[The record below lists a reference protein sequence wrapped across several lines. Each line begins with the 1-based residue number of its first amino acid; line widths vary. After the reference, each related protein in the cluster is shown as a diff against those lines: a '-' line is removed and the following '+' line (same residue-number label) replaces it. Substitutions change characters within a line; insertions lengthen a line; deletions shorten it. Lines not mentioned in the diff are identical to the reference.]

1 MKMTDTLRNHAW
13 HTFHG
18 IGSLLPRTGAI
29 LSALALLVSVHCVSA
44 ATASPPSGISYQGYL
59 TDADGD
65 PLASDPTNFTIQ
77 FRIYDAEQNGNLEWS
92 ESQSVTVDKGAF
104 SVLLGEGSAIT
115 GEESFNFDIAKVFD
129 ETDASDRFVE
139 LTVGTGSTIA
149 PRLRLLTS
157 PYAFLAS
164 KAITAD
170 KLSTDSADAITFNG
184 SDLVTV
190 EQGLNVKGPSL
201 LEDGLEILDGSSTG
215 NVDDNAAGVGTLRV
229 HEGSLHLR
237 VDANEIQTVNT
248 SDNTGAKL
256 HLNHNSGD
264 VRLGNTASTT
274 EIYGDVVNVGGGT
287 IKLATDTEITGTTAI
302 TGNASV
308 SGNLGV
314 GTTSPSKKL
323 DVDGSA
329 TINGSLGVGT
339 SSPSDLVH
347 LQGSGQVRLRL
358 DSTGTGGAAWQVQ
371 SGGPS
376 DSFTGGLSFIH
387 EEGNRRMTIKDDGNV
402 YIQNRVGI
410 GTSSPS
416 HLLDIKGSDYA
427 RIGLTSTDS
436 SGHAWELQSNGNS
449 GSYPG
454 GFNLVDRTVGA
465 TRFILKSDGNI
476 YIPNKL
482 GIGDSTPAVPLEIGS
497 TSDYNFDRIARYG
510 NTDNSDNSNTTQ
522 PISLRTSGGIVCAQ
536 HLWIQSDE
544 RLKDIQHRVSSA
556 EALTAIQD
564 LRITDYVM
572 RDVVKFGDGVQF
584 GVIAQELEK
593 VMPNAVQMSEGF
605 VPDIYLATKDVQF
618 DRESQSLLVQLGQD
632 HGLRPGEVVR
642 LIMGSEQVE
651 KEVLVVPDSES
662 FKVGEWEHSVEEIFV
677 YGREVKDLRTVDY
690 DHVFLTGI
698 AALQEVNHKL
708 DQTNIELQESNKK
721 LESDVVSL
729 KEENSR
735 LTEHLMSVLQRVERI
750 ESLMAGVE
758 ESDQP
763 LVAVRHE

>member
-1 MKMTDTLRNHAW
+1 MCIR
-13 HTFHG
+13 
-18 IGSLLPRTGAI
+18 
-29 LSALALLVSVHCVSA
+29 
-44 ATASPPSGISYQGYL
+44 
-59 TDADGD
+59 
-65 PLASDPTNFTIQ
+65 
-77 FRIYDAEQNGNLEWS
+77 
-92 ESQSVTVDKGAF
+92 
-104 SVLLGEGSAIT
+104 
-115 GEESFNFDIAKVFD
+115 
-129 ETDASDRFVE
+129 DR
-139 LTVGTGSTIA
+139 
-149 PRLRLLTS
+149 
-157 PYAFLAS
+157 
-164 KAITAD
+164 
-170 KLSTDSADAITFNG
+170 
-184 SDLVTV
+184 
-190 EQGLNVKGPSL
+190 
-201 LEDGLEILDGSSTG
+201 
-215 NVDDNAAGVGTLRV
+215 
-229 HEGSLHLR
+229 
-237 VDANEIQTVNT
+237 
-248 SDNTGAKL
+248 
-256 HLNHNSGD
+256 
-264 VRLGNTASTT
+264 
-274 EIYGDVVNVGGGT
+274 
-287 IKLATDTEITGTTAI
+287 
-302 TGNASV
+302 
-308 SGNLGV
+308 
-314 GTTSPSKKL
+314 
-323 DVDGSA
+323 
-329 TINGSLGVGT
+329 
-339 SSPSDLVH
+339 
-347 LQGSGQVRLRL
+347 